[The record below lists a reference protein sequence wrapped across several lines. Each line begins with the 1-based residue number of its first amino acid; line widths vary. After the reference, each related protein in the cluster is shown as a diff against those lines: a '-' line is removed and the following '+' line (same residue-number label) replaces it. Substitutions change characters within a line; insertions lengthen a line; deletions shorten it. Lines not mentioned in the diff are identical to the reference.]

1 MSWIG
6 DLSEI
11 ARELK
16 QTKSKTKILLI
27 CLAAFVAIGPLFSL
41 AETVFQARVFV
52 NGGVEFYKHQVVDNI
67 QSVFQY
73 FGFNVRNLF
82 IDCFFLMFVLGTSI
96 VTHTIYYRDVP
107 KENQLKLVF
116 EAVGVFSSVFLLMLI
131 QLYLFQDIAYTG
143 EAIIISILTFIFLYP
158 FLKDFSRQEKIYF
171 YAPILIATSLVCIV
185 AAVRIGF
192 AKSV

>member
-96 VTHTIYYRDVP
+96 VTHTIYYRNVP

-116 EAVGVFSSVFLLMLI
+116 EAVGVFGSVFLLMLI

-158 FLKDFSRQEKIYF
+158 FLKDFSRQEKNLFLCSY
-171 YAPILIATSLVCIV
+171 TD
-185 AAVRIGF
+185 RN
-192 AKSV
+192 